1 MLGKITIVLADDHKV
16 VRDGLKSF
24 LARISDFVVIGEAE
38 NGEELLQLFDAVLP
52 DVALIDI
59 SMPKMN
65 GLDALKQLHESNPN
79 VKIVMLSMHE
89 EPDYIMKAIQNGA
102 KGYLLKNTD
111 ERELENAIRAV
122 AAGGKYFNSVVSSI
136 MIENLSHK
144 PQEKAPLEVN
154 VSLREKEVLQLVS
167 EGLSNK
173 MIGDKLHI
181 SVRTVET
188 HRLNLLRKLEV
199 NNSAEL
205 VKKALE
211 MGVIS

>member
-1 MLGKITIVLADDHKV
+1 MLGKITIVIADDHKV

-24 LARISDFVVIGEAE
+24 LARIPDFVVIGEAE
-38 NGEELLQLFDAVLP
+38 NGEELLRLFEDMLP
-52 DVALIDI
+52 DVALVDI

-65 GLDALKQLHESNPN
+65 GLEALKQLHESNPN
-79 VKIVMLSMHE
+79 VKILMLSMHE

-111 ERELENAIRAV
+111 ERELENAIHAV
-122 AAGGKYFNSVVSSI
+122 ASGGKYFNSVVSSI

-144 PQEKAPLEVN
+144 PQEKAHVEVN
-154 VSLREKEVLQLVS
+154 ISSREKEVLQLVS

-205 VKKALE
+205 VKKALDI
-211 MGVIS
+211 GAIS

>member
-1 MLGKITIVLADDHKV
+1 MLGKITIVLADDHKI

-24 LARISDFVVIGEAE
+24 LARIPDFVVIAEAE
-38 NGEELLQLFDAVLP
+38 DGEQLLSIFEEMMP

-59 SMPKMN
+59 TMPRMN
-65 GLDALKQLHESNPN
+65 GLEALKQLHEQNPN
-79 VKIVMLSMHE
+79 AKVIILSMHE

-111 ERELENAIRAV
+111 EKELESAIRSV
-122 AAGGKYFNSVVSSI
+122 ANGGKYFNSIVSSI

-144 PQEKAPLEVN
+144 TPVQMQAEIHI
-154 VSLREKEVLQLVS
+154 SQREKEVLKWVS

-173 MIGDKLHI
+173 MIGDKLFI

-199 NNSAEL
+199 NNTAEL
-205 VKKALE
+205 VKKAIESGL
-211 MGVIS
+211 IS

>member
-1 MLGKITIVLADDHKV
+1 MLGKITIVIADDHKV
-16 VRDGLKSF
+16 VRDGLKTF
-24 LARISDFVVIGEAE
+24 LARISDFVVIAEAE
-38 NGEELLQLFDAVLP
+38 HGEDLLQIFEETIP
-52 DVALIDI
+52 DVALMDI

-65 GLDALKQLHESNPN
+65 GLEALKQLHDSNPN
-79 VKIVMLSMHE
+79 VKVIMLSMHE

-111 ERELENAIRAV
+111 EKELETAIRTV
-122 AAGGKYFNSVVSSI
+122 AAGGKYFNSIVSSI
-136 MIENLSHK
+136 MIENLSNKTPEK
-144 PQEKAPLEVN
+144 P
-154 VSLREKEVLQLVS
+154 VSDVQVSHREKEVLQLVS

-199 NNSAEL
+199 SNSAEL

-211 MGVIS
+211 TGIIS